1 MEKKEEKNNRKGKG
15 GKYLEKENIF
25 FADVKRNG
33 EGKGGDLVNHVVSEM
48 EVGSDDVD
56 KDDTCDRG
64 DGVTR
69 LMGQ

>member
-1 MEKKEEKNNRKGKG
+1 MRRNIYFSG
-15 GKYLEKENIF
+15 G
-25 FADVKRNG
+25 KRNG
-33 EGKGGDLVNHVVSEM
+33 EGKGGDLVNHAVSEM

-64 DGVTR
+64 DRVTR